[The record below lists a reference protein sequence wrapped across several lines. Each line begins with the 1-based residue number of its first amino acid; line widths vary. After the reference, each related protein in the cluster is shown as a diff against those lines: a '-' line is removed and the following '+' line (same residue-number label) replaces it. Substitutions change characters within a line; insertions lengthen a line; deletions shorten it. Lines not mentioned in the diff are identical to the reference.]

1 MTQPNR
7 DANPRDAPYSQK
19 RTPEENPESMS
30 SNDNSAELMTA
41 YLDAELGEE
50 EVEEFERHLA
60 ESPEA
65 RAELEDLRKM
75 MQLVRALPEVDA
87 PSDFYEK
94 VSRKLRRRAILDPD
108 ALASSAIT
116 LPFQVLSILVVLTAA
131 ALYMMAQLDDRPAAI
146 EPVDDEASP
155 SADAPRD
162 VVP

>member
-1 MTQPNR
+1 M
-7 DANPRDAPYSQK
+7 A
-19 RTPEENPESMS
+19 
-30 SNDNSAELMTA
+30 SNDNSAERMTA

-75 MQLVRALPEVDA
+75 MQLVRGLPEVDA
-87 PSDFYEK
+87 PPDFYEK
-94 VSRKLRRRAILDPD
+94 VSRKLRRRAILNPD

-131 ALYMMAQLDDRPAAI
+131 ALYMMAQLDDRPASI
-146 EPVDDEASP
+146 EPINQQDASP
-155 SADAPRD
+155 EDDPQPP
-162 VVP
+162 VP